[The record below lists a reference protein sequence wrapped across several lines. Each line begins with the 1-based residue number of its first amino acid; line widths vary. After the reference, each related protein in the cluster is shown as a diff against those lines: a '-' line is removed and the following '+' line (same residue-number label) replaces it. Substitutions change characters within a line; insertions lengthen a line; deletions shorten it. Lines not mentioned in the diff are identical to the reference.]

1 MDDCNLEKLSIKPGK
16 LSPAFKQDVLE
27 YSTTV
32 QSSVEKVSLDTLTR
46 DSGASYTISVCI
58 DFVIGF
64 RDILS
69 VQVQAFPKILHSLD
83 ALFSVHDHVY
93 SSGIKQR
100 PKKTQAAIIQWA
112 FVIDSQVSISPNHHE
127 NVSV

>member
-27 YSTTV
+27 YSSTV

-69 VQVQAFPKILHSLD
+69 VQVQAFRKILYCLD

-93 SSGIKQR
+93 SSGINQR
-100 PKKTQAAIIQWA
+100 PKRIKQQ
-112 FVIDSQVSISPNHHE
+112 
-127 NVSV
+127 